1 MKMLLKNWRL
11 IMSLL
16 PFYPT
21 DNRIIAFLKSM
32 RDCLRMM
39 KAYHREE
46 AMREKYR
53 KLGLKYPDS
62 IADIMGWED
71 YQIL

>member
-1 MKMLLKNWRL
+1 
-11 IMSLL
+11 
-16 PFYPT
+16 
-21 DNRIIAFLKSM
+21 
-32 RDCLRMM
+32 MM